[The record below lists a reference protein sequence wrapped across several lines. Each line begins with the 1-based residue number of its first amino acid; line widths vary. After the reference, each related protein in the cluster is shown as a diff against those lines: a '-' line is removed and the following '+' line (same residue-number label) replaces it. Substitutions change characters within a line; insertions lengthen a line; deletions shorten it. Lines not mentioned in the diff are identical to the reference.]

1 MKTTLISPKIVPEFH
16 RQIGSELEAFL
27 QYLAIAAYFE
37 KAALPRLAA
46 HFARQAE
53 EERGHA
59 MRFLQ
64 LLVDN
69 DADVAIPAIPAP
81 EAQFKD
87 AEQAAALS
95 LERELRVT
103 EEIHSLLRLA
113 RQENDFTSETFL
125 HWFVK
130 EQLEEVSS
138 ADQLLKMIQRAGDRR
153 LLLVEDF
160 LTRSDQT
167 KLTKE
172 KASEGS

>member
-1 MKTTLISPKIVPEFH
+1 MKTTLISAKIIPEFQ

-69 DADVAIPAIPAP
+69 DVDVAIPAIPAP
-81 EAQFKD
+81 EAQFRD
-87 AEQAAALS
+87 AEHAVALS

-103 EEIHSLLRLA
+103 EEIHSLLRQA

-130 EQLEEVSS
+130 EQLEEVSTV
-138 ADQLLKMIQRAGDRR
+138 DQLLKMVQRAGSQR

-160 LTRSDQT
+160 LARSDEP
-167 KLTKE
+167 KFAKE
-172 KASEGS
+172 AKSEEG

>member
-1 MKTTLISPKIVPEFH
+1 MKTTLISAKIVPELH

-46 HFARQAE
+46 HFGRQAE

-64 LLVDN
+64 FLVDN
-69 DADVAIPAIPAP
+69 DTDVAIPAVPAP
-81 EAQFKD
+81 EAQFRD
-87 AEQAAALS
+87 AEHAVALS

-130 EQLEEVSS
+130 EQLEEVSTV
-138 ADQLLKMIQRAGDRR
+138 DQLLKMIQRAGGQR
-153 LLLVEDF
+153 LLLIEDF
-160 LTRSDQT
+160 LARSEQP
-167 KLTKE
+167 KLAKE
-172 KASEGS
+172 TEREGG

>member
-1 MKTTLISPKIVPEFH
+1 MKTTLISAKIVPEFH

-37 KAALPRLAA
+37 KGALPRLAA

-81 EAQFKD
+81 EAQFRD
-87 AEQAAALS
+87 AEHAVLLS

-138 ADQLLKMIQRAGDRR
+138 VDQLLKMIQRAGSQR
-153 LLLVEDF
+153 LLLVEEF
-160 LTRSDQT
+160 LARSDEP
-167 KLTKE
+167 KLAKE
-172 KASEGS
+172 SKNEDG

>member
-1 MKTTLISPKIVPEFH
+1 MKTTLISAKIIPEFH

-64 LLVDN
+64 LLIDN
-69 DADVAIPAIPAP
+69 DADVVIPAIPAP
-81 EAQFKD
+81 EGQFRD
-87 AEQAAALS
+87 AEHAVTLS

-130 EQLEEVSS
+130 EQLEEVST
-138 ADQLLKMIQRAGDRR
+138 ADQLLKMIQRAGSQR
-153 LLLVEDF
+153 LLLVEEF
-160 LTRSDQT
+160 LARSGPMRLG
-167 KLTKE
+167 KPAE
-172 KASEGS
+172 EEGG

>member
-1 MKTTLISPKIVPEFH
+1 MKTTLISAKMIPELH

-37 KAALPRLAA
+37 KAALPQLAA
-46 HFARQAE
+46 HFAKQAE

-64 LLVDN
+64 LLIDN
-69 DADVAIPAIPAP
+69 DAEVMIPAIPAP
-81 EAQFKD
+81 EAQFRD
-87 AEQAAALS
+87 AEHAVMLS

-138 ADQLLKMIQRAGDRR
+138 VDQLLKMVQRAGNQR

-160 LTRSDQT
+160 LARSDQP
-167 KLTKE
+167 LAKE
-172 KASEGS
+172 SESKGG